1 MLGLFIFIGRYCL
14 GKNNPEFVGRDR
26 GIQECLA
33 CLSSLEEIVWEN
45 LNPEF
50 TGKDRGVQECL
61 ARLSSLE
68 EIVSKKKN
76 TQSVGEK
83 TIKKNKKQK
92 MGICGKNPAQCLL
105 GRIGRSK
112 SAWSRSGYLYFS
124 SRTLTK
130 SISPSRSCFG

>member
-76 TQSVGEK
+76 PMCWGK
-83 TIKKNKKQK
+83 KFKKNKKTKKQK
-92 MGICGKNPAQCLL
+92 MEICGKNPAQCLL

-112 SAWSRSGYLYFS
+112 SAWSGYLYFS

-130 SISPSRSCFG
+130 SISPSRSYFG

>member
-1 MLGLFIFIGRYCL
+1 VLGLFIFIGRYCL

-76 TQSVGEK
+76 PMNWEKKFKKKKWEFVERIQPSVCWEG
-83 TIKKNKKQK
+83 
-92 MGICGKNPAQCLL
+92 
-105 GRIGRSK
+105 
-112 SAWSRSGYLYFS
+112 
-124 SRTLTK
+124 
-130 SISPSRSCFG
+130 

>member
-45 LNPEF
+45 LNPVF
-50 TGKDRGVQECL
+50 AGKDRGVQECL

-68 EIVSKKKN
+68 EIDSKKK
-76 TQSVGEK
+76 TQCVGEIFLKK
-83 TIKKNKKQK
+83 TKKTKKK
-92 MGICGKNPAQCLL
+92 WEFVE
-105 GRIGRSK
+105 RIQPIVCWEG
-112 SAWSRSGYLYFS
+112 
-124 SRTLTK
+124 
-130 SISPSRSCFG
+130 

>member
-1 MLGLFIFIGRYCL
+1 LTETGESKGAWPVFLHW
-14 GKNNPEFVGRDR
+14 KK
-26 GIQECLA
+26 
-33 CLSSLEEIVWEN
+33 SSLEEVVWKF
-45 LNPEF
+45 LNSVF

-68 EIVSKKKN
+68 EIVSKKK

-83 TIKKNKKQK
+83 KFKKNKKQK

-112 SAWSRSGYLYFS
+112 SAWSGYLYFS

>member
-76 TQSVGEK
+76 PMCRGK
-83 TIKKNKKQK
+83 KIKKNKKQK

-112 SAWSRSGYLYFS
+112 SAWSGYLYFS

>member
-68 EIVSKKKN
+68 EIVSKKK
-76 TQSVGEK
+76 TQCVGGIFFKK
-83 TIKKNKKQK
+83 TKRK

-112 SAWSRSGYLYFS
+112 SAWSGYLYFS

>member
-68 EIVSKKKN
+68 EIVSQEKN
-76 TQSVGEK
+76 PKVLGK
-83 TIKKNKKQK
+83 TIKNNKKQK
-92 MGICGKNPAQCLL
+92 MGKNLPGKWP
-105 GRIGRSK
+105 K
-112 SAWSRSGYLYFS
+112 
-124 SRTLTK
+124 
-130 SISPSRSCFG
+130 